1 MHVRC
6 RGISA
11 QHYWSGFQ
19 STSSTRVIDRVTMK
33 NAWGNKLA
41 NNNKIFFARQSSY
54 TRTRLGHVL
63 KLFLVLCY
71 VLSTFW
77 ACVCTGPWLAMHT
90 CIYERAHPTL
100 TTSLRACSSIWVTC
114 PKGVGDRRKA
124 AGLWTQIMQRIGS
137 SDDRRAMHAKL
148 QTFFT

>member
-63 KLFLVLCY
+63 KLFLLLCY
-71 VLSTFW
+71 ALSTFW

-90 CIYERAHPTL
+90 CIYEPQRLRLLYARVVVAGSHVLKGSEMAKSSRSLDPNNATDRIIRRPT
-100 TTSLRACSSIWVTC
+100 RH
-114 PKGVGDRRKA
+114 
-124 AGLWTQIMQRIGS
+124 
-137 SDDRRAMHAKL
+137 MHAKL